1 MIAHFSAN
9 ERTQAM
15 SEALFEQ
22 GAIIVEQVVDQ
33 SLIST
38 IKAELQSP
46 FEAEGHRFQND
57 FNGHH
62 TRRLGGLLEHSEHSA
77 ALLAH
82 PLVLNLAE
90 EVLGPH
96 CETFQVGSTTAIEI
110 LPGEAAQVLHRDDEC
125 YPIPEK
131 QIEFQIS
138 ALWALDD
145 FTKQNGA
152 TRVLPREAEV
162 TEPSS
167 IEQAVMG
174 AGSALLYL
182 GSTFHGGGA
191 NLSPSP
197 RRAIVNTYALGWLR
211 QEENQYLT
219 LSKEVVEAQPEHIQ
233 RLLGFQAHGKNL
245 GVWPDDPDGYWF
257 DS

>member
-1 MIAHFSAN
+1 
-9 ERTQAM
+9 
-15 SEALFEQ
+15 
-22 GAIIVEQVVDQ
+22 
-33 SLIST
+33 
-38 IKAELQSP
+38 
-46 FEAEGHRFQND
+46 
-57 FNGHH
+57 
-62 TRRLGGLLEHSEHSA
+62 
-77 ALLAH
+77 
-82 PLVLNLAE
+82 
-90 EVLGPH
+90 
-96 CETFQVGSTTAIEI
+96 
-110 LPGEAAQVLHRDDEC
+110 VLHRDDEC

-131 QIEFQIS
+131 QMEFQIS

-145 FTKQNGA
+145 FTEQNGA
-152 TRVLPREAEV
+152 TRVLPKEATA
-162 TEPSS
+162 TEPDR

-174 AGSALLYL
+174 AGSALVYL